1 MLRLLE
7 VQNLALIDNLTFHPA
22 EGLNVI
28 TGETGAGK
36 SMLLGAISLLLGERA
51 AAESIRAGEEAA
63 SMQAV
68 FSNVQLYLDAENET
82 AEELSLSREIRMSG
96 PNICR
101 LNGRVQPLAAM
112 SALGRRLVD
121 LHGQNKQQSLL
132 ESDTQRELLDRF
144 GGAKL
149 LSLRA
154 EVGELYSKL
163 NILLSER
170 ERLGGDQAALE
181 RQVDFLRFQLS
192 EIEAAELSAGEEV
205 ELERQ
210 FRRLT
215 HAQQL
220 SAISAKLYAELYE
233 GADVAAIIDRLGMVK
248 KELVAAAAIDEDLV
262 EILESVESLTERLT
276 ETARELRSY
285 HDGISFDA
293 AELQEISLRLET
305 YKKIKKKYGP
315 TIADVEK
322 LAAAISLELQ
332 EMEGRNQKRSGIERE
347 ISATKEILD
356 KQATELRSL
365 RQETAV
371 LLVEKINEALQ
382 SLSLQGARL
391 EIVFHPLAACLAHGC
406 DALEFVFSA
415 NLGEPLRSLAKTASG
430 GEISRV
436 MLAIKSVLA
445 EEDAV
450 PTLIFDEI
458 DAGIGG
464 VTVRA
469 VASKLKQLARHRQ
482 VICVTHQPLIAAAAD
497 HHFII
502 YKEVSLGRTVTRL
515 RKLKADERET
525 ELVRMLGGEEGAALA
540 HARQLLKEGHA
551 SLS

>member
-7 VQNLALIDNLTFHPA
+7 VQNLALIDNLSFYPA

-51 AAESIRAGEEAA
+51 TAEAIRAGEEEA

-68 FSNVQLYLDAENET
+68 FSHAQLYLDAENET
-82 AEELSLSREIRMSG
+82 AEDLSLSREIRVSG

-101 LNGRVQPLAAM
+101 QNGRVLPLAAM

-144 GGAKL
+144 GGPRL
-149 LSLRA
+149 LALRD
-154 EVGELYSKL
+154 EVGENYCKL
-163 NILLSER
+163 TSLLGER
-170 ERLGGDQAALE
+170 EKLGGDEAALE
-181 RQVDFLRFQLS
+181 RQIDFLRFQLT
-192 EIEAAELSAGEEV
+192 EIESAGLSAGEE
-205 ELERQ
+205 EGLERL
-210 FRRLT
+210 FRRLS

-220 SAISAKLYAELYE
+220 SAISAKLYDELYE
-233 GADVAAIIDRLGMVK
+233 GADAVAIVDRLGMAE
-248 KELVAAAAIDEDLV
+248 KELASAAAMDEKLA
-262 EILESVESLTERLT
+262 EILENVLSVTNQLTEV
-276 ETARELRSY
+276 ARELRSY
-285 HDGISFDA
+285 HDGICLDT
-293 AELQEISLRLET
+293 AELQEVILRLET

-322 LAAAISLELQ
+322 LAAAISLEFQ
-332 EMEGRNQKRSGIERE
+332 EIEGRNHRRTAIERE
-347 ISATKEILD
+347 ISATEEILN
-356 KQATELRSL
+356 KQAVELRCL
-365 RQETAV
+365 RQEAAV
-371 LLVEKINEALQ
+371 LLVEKINEVMQ
-382 SLSLQGARL
+382 VLSLQGARL
-391 EIVFHPLAACLAHGC
+391 EIVFHPLTNCAAHGC

-445 EEDAV
+445 EQDAV

-464 VTVRA
+464 FTVRA
-469 VASKLKQLARHRQ
+469 VANRLRQLARHRQ

-502 YKEVSLGRTVTRL
+502 YKEVALGRTVTRL
-515 RKLKADERET
+515 RKLKNDERES

-540 HARQLLKEGHA
+540 HARQLLQESHV
-551 SLS
+551 SR

>member
-7 VQNLALIDNLTFHPA
+7 VQNLALIDNLSFYPA

-51 AAESIRAGEEAA
+51 TAEAIRAGEEEA

-68 FSNVQLYLDAENET
+68 FSNAQSYLDGESET
-82 AEELSLSREIRMSG
+82 VEDLSLCREIRVNG

-101 LNGRVQPLAAM
+101 QNGRVQPLTAM
-112 SALGRRLVD
+112 SAQAKRLVD

-132 ESDTQRELLDRF
+132 DSDTQRELLDRF

-149 LSLRA
+149 LYLRD

-163 NILLSER
+163 TALFR
-170 ERLGGDQAALE
+170 EQEKLGGDEAALE
-181 RQVDFLRFQLS
+181 RQIDFLRFQLT
-192 EIEAAELSAGEEV
+192 EIESAGLSAGEEEV
-205 ELERQ
+205 LERR
-210 FRRLT
+210 FRRLS
-215 HAQQL
+215 HAGQL
-220 SAISAKLYAELYE
+220 STVSAKLYAEIYE
-233 GADVAAIIDRLGMVK
+233 GVDAAAIVDRLGMVK
-248 KELVAAAAIDEDLV
+248 KELVSAASMDENLA
-262 EILESVESLTERLT
+262 EILENVVSLTNQLT
-276 ETARELRSY
+276 EVARELRSY
-285 HDGISFDA
+285 HEGICLDE
-293 AELQEISLRLET
+293 AEMQEVSLRLET

-315 TIADVEK
+315 SIADVEK
-322 LAAAISLELQ
+322 LAAAICLELR
-332 EMEGRNQKRSGIERE
+332 EIEGRNQKRTGIERE
-347 ISATKEILD
+347 ISSTKEILS
-356 KQATELRSL
+356 KQAMELRSL
-365 RQETAV
+365 RQEVAV
-371 LLVEKINEALQ
+371 QLAGKINEALQ
-382 SLSLQGARL
+382 SLSLQGATL
-391 EIVFHPLAACLAHGC
+391 EIVFHPLMTCVAHGC

-445 EEDAV
+445 EQDAV

-458 DAGIGG
+458 DAGVGG
-464 VTVRA
+464 FTVRA
-469 VASKLKQLARHRQ
+469 VANRLRQLARHRQ

-515 RKLKADERET
+515 RKLKNEERET
-525 ELVRMLGGEEGAALA
+525 ELVRMMGGEEGVALA
-540 HARQLLKEGHA
+540 HARQLLQDSHVV
-551 SLS
+551 LP